1 MSLGASIICFLLAGG
16 MFVALFWPWDK
27 TKKKSTE
34 SQQVQRLKTYISNLQ
49 LENEELRELLYCLN
63 PGAVSTAVKIKS

>member
-1 MSLGASIICFLLAGG
+1 MSLGASIICFLIVAGI
-16 MFVALFWPWDK
+16 FTALFWPYK

-49 LENEELRELLYCLN
+49 LENEELRELLYRLN
-63 PGAVSTAVKIKS
+63 PGAVSTAVDVRS